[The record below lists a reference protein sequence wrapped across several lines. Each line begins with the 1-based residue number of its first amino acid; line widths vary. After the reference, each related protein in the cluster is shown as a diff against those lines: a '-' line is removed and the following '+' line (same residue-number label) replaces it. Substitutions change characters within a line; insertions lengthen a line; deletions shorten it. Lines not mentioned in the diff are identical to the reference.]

1 MKSEQELKELDEAF
15 NSIGIVSNG
24 ADFTYREL
32 GRHSFSFIHKGEKY
46 TLKLTKNA
54 KRTNSSSSRR
64 NKGGK

>member
-1 MKSEQELKELDEAF
+1 MTEEELKELDDAF

-64 NKGGK
+64 NKSGK

>member
-1 MKSEQELKELDEAF
+1 MTEEELKELDDAF

-24 ADFTYREL
+24 ADFTYREM

-64 NKGGK
+64 NKSGK